1 MFLQGSDLLH
11 ACNGTRSTLLAVIFR
26 RVSLYSR
33 ERREK
38 RRVLTREVRLT
49 QDIYPMYSQSSKARK
64 NNKGASLGGKCQLK
78 KM

>member
-26 RVSLYSR
+26 RVSLYDTR

-38 RRVLTREVRLT
+38 RRVLTGRS
-49 QDIYPMYSQSSKARK
+49 D
-64 NNKGASLGGKCQLK
+64 
-78 KM
+78 